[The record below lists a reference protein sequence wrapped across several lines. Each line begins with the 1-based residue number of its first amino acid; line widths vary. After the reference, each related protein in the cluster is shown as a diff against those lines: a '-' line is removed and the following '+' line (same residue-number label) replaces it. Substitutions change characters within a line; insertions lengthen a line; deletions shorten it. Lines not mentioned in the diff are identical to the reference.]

1 MVVACVNAITRRLT
15 PPQVFLRHHL
25 TLAPGDVFDPGELA
39 TRFAD
44 MGYERTALTEIPG
57 SFSLR
62 GSIIDVF
69 PITESRPYR
78 IEFFDDEI
86 ETIRFFDPDSQLS
99 SEQVSQ
105 ITVAPARELPVDD
118 LARSQAALLLEQEL
132 EETKQRLH
140 GEDKKRL
147 GDIFNPLLEHLH
159 EAIWDNSM
167 ESLMGYFYN
176 DAGSIFDYLV
186 DGVII
191 LSEPQQIK
199 QVSEDLK
206 NERNTRYFDLLESR
220 TLITIVLS

>member
-1 MVVACVNAITRRLT
+1 MKKILIEGGNRLFGEVHISGAKNSVLPLIAAT
-15 PPQVFLRHHL
+15 LLTDGVSIIDCLLYTSHHL

-105 ITVAPARELPVDD
+105 ITVAPAREMPVDD

-159 EAIWDNSM
+159 EAL
-167 ESLMGYFYN
+167 SL
-176 DAGSIFDYLV
+176 IH
-186 DGVII
+186 I
-191 LSEPQQIK
+191 L
-199 QVSEDLK
+199 
-206 NERNTRYFDLLESR
+206 
-220 TLITIVLS
+220 